1 MALNVAPE
9 PKRFKTMLV
18 SHELNFVAQVYGILI
33 GILNYIIGSKVIA
46 ILLNWCILPIGGVA
60 SGRVRAGLRAS
71 AVGSFF
77 LFGANIKHFHYDALF
92 IFKCDFLLILF
103 PYSCLTM
110 CSSVSK

>member
-1 MALNVAPE
+1 M
-9 PKRFKTMLV
+9 TMLV
-18 SHELNFVAQVYGILI
+18 SHELNFVAQVYGTLI
-33 GILNYIIGSKVIA
+33 GKLNYIIGSKVIA
-46 ILLNWCILPIGGVA
+46 ILLNWLILPIGGVA
-60 SGRVRAGLRAS
+60 SGRVRAGLRAC
-71 AVGSFF
+71 AVGSFFFF